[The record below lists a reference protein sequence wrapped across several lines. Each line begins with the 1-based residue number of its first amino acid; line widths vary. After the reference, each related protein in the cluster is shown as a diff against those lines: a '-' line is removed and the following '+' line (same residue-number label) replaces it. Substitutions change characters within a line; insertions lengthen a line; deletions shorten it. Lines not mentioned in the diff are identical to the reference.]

1 MNELVGGQWSPYIAG
16 ISIGLLTLM
25 TFRFS
30 DKPVGASSAYATIS
44 GMLGKAFAPKHT
56 LNLKYFSENPPR
68 VNWEL
73 VFVSSAVIGSFISAW
88 TGGEFVSRMVP
99 ELWEKK
105 FGADSIA
112 SYGLSGFVGGML
124 MAFGARLAGGC
135 TSGHGIS
142 GTSQLSVASWVT
154 LISLFVSGIFF
165 VQLIF

>member
-1 MNELVGGQWSPYIAG
+1 MEEFNGGQWSPYIAG

-30 DKPVGASSAYATIS
+30 DKPVGASSAYATLS
-44 GMLGKAFAPKHT
+44 GMIGKVLAPKHT
-56 LNLKYFSENPPR
+56 LNLKYYGENPPR

-73 VFVSSAVIGSFISAW
+73 IFVLSAVAGSFISAW
-88 TGGEFVSRMVP
+88 TGGEFVSRLVP
-99 ELWEKK
+99 ELWEKN
-105 FGADSIA
+105 FGENSIA
-112 SYGLSGFVGGML
+112 SYGISAFMGGIL

-154 LISLFVSGIFF
+154 VITLFLSGVFF
-165 VQLIF
+165 VQLIY

>member
-1 MNELVGGQWSPYIAG
+1 MNELTGGQWSPYLAG
-16 ISIGLLTLM
+16 IGIGILTIL
-25 TFRFS
+25 TFKFS

-44 GMLGKAFAPKHT
+44 GIVGKLVSPMHT
-56 LNLKYFSENPPR
+56 MNLKYFKENPPS

-73 VFVSSAVIGSFISAW
+73 IFVGSAVLGSFISAFS
-88 TGGEFVSRMVP
+88 GGEFVPRMVP
-99 ELWEKK
+99 ELWERK
-105 FGADSIA
+105 FGTDSIF
-112 SYGLSGFVGGML
+112 SYGVSAFYGGIL

-154 LISLFVSGIFF
+154 LISLFLSGVLF